1 LTDDVLTYGAL
12 FDEDAESREYKLE
25 TLALR
30 LSHVIAEAMD
40 DCGMN
45 RADLARALDVS
56 PPMVTKILSGR
67 SNFTLK
73 TLVSLADTLDCE
85 FDPVFRPKDYAVA
98 VEYVFPEASR
108 QARRAAPR
116 SARAL
121 RTIALSTYATG
132 GERAWDLTVCSLPEP
147 PPIERAVA

>member
-1 LTDDVLTYGAL
+1 MTDDVLIYGAL
-12 FDEDAESREYKLE
+12 FDEDTESREYKLE

-73 TLVSLADTLDCE
+73 TLVSLADALDCE

-108 QARRAAPR
+108 LARHATPR
-116 SARAL
+116 SERAL
-121 RTIALSTYATG
+121 RTMALSNYASSG
-132 GERAWDLTVCSLPEP
+132 DRAWGLAVCSLPEP
-147 PPIERAVA
+147 TPIERAVA